1 MQELDKIIRRH
12 RTVSRISA
20 AFFYGI
26 CVTLALNLFWEPG
39 GVYASGITGA
49 AQLVSTVVGRWFNVR
64 LSTPFGIVTTG
75 DMFSTGTMLFLLNVP
90 LFILAWNKIGHR
102 FTIFTM
108 LSVLCSTVMLH
119 LMHFPPLTKDPI
131 ICGIF
136 GAVINGLGTGMALRN
151 NISTGGLDILGLVIR
166 KKTGS
171 SIGQINIAFNFVI
184 IIFAGFI
191 YSWPHALI
199 SALSIFI
206 NGRMIDALYTS
217 QQRLQVMIVTAH
229 PKAVINEIQTGL
241 RRGITIVHDAEG
253 AFRHQEMTILFTVI
267 SQAEMYD
274 FELAMKKSD
283 PYAFVSITQAVK
295 ILGRFYEPEIR

>member
-1 MQELDKIIRRH
+1 MGEPILQELDKIIKRYQ
-12 RTVSRISA
+12 TISRISA
-20 AFFYGI
+20 AFFYAI

-49 AQLVSTVVGRWFNVR
+49 AQLVSTVVTRWFDFAFH
-64 LSTPFGIVTTG
+64 TPFGMMSTG
-75 DMFSTGTMLFLLNVP
+75 GILSTGTMLFILNVP

-108 LSVLCSTVMLH
+108 LSVLASTIMLR
-119 LMHFPPLTKDPI
+119 LLHFPPLTKDPI
-131 ICGIF
+131 LCGIF
-136 GAVINGLGTGMALRN
+136 GAVINGLGTRMALRN
-151 NISTGGLDILGLVIR
+151 YISTGGLDILGLVIR

-184 IIFAGFI
+184 VIFAGFLLG
-191 YSWPHALI
+191 WPHALI

-206 NGRMIDALYTS
+206 NGRMIVTS
-217 QQRLQVMIVTAH
+217 H
-229 PKAVINEIQTGL
+229 PKEVIAQIQADL

-253 AFRHQEMTILFTVI
+253 AFRHEEKTILFTVI

-274 FELAMKKSD
+274 FEVAMKKSD